1 MLRIANARAN
11 VRDILRN
18 EEIDQLIGKI
28 SRQVSLNDIVDEEL
42 NKWNELS

>member
-42 NKWNELS
+42 NKWNVS